1 METQHLHVQFGGRF
15 HSPGHRVRY
24 IVQLEIEKNL
34 QAKVPNFLDEFRSLC
49 GEKLKANFHR
59 RDKGRRHFREPHR
72 FFTVAYIQCQNDAIA
87 GG

>member
-1 METQHLHVQFGGRF
+1 MRKAFAGVFALLLAAAATPAFAQAPQPV
-15 HSPGHRVRY
+15 
-24 IVQLEIEKNL
+24 EKPSTT
-34 QAKVPNFLDEFRSLC
+34 AKVPNFLDEFRSLC